1 MRLLY
6 KPFAIINGI
15 ISKRIGRSVFNSLW
29 RRIDEGPPAKP
40 MTGESTAVKVV
51 VAQALEA
58 GVMAGSAA
66 AVNRAGAHVFHY
78 LIGVWPDKP
87 PEPEADSER
96 K

>member
-6 KPFAIINGI
+6 KPFAIINAI
-15 ISKRIGRSVFNSLW
+15 ISKQIGRSVFNGIW
-29 RRIDEGPPAKP
+29 RRIDDVPPPKP
-40 MTGESTAVKVV
+40 TTGESTALKVV
-51 VAQALEA
+51 AAHALEA

-66 AVNRAGAHVFHY
+66 AVNRAGARVFHY

-87 PEPEADSER
+87 EPKEAPEE